1 MRSPSFWRS
10 LGYAFEGIL
19 HTVRTQRNARIHL
32 VILSLVILA
41 GLGFR
46 LSRWEWTAIALVS
59 GLVLSLETMNSAIEN
74 LVDHVQPDYHY
85 QAKIVKDAA
94 AGAVLLAAFTSVVVG
109 VLIFLPPLWD
119 LLHRVL

>member
-32 VILSLVILA
+32 VILSLVLLV
-41 GLGFR
+41 GLGLH
-46 LSRWEWTAIALVS
+46 LSRWEWTAITLVS
-59 GLVLSLETMNSAIEN
+59 GLVLSLETMNSAVEN

-85 QAKIVKDAA
+85 RAKVVKDAA
-94 AGAVLLAAFTSVVVG
+94 AGAVLLAALTSVVVG
-109 VLIFLPPLWD
+109 GLIFLPHLWD
-119 LLHRVL
+119 LVCRLM